1 MDGDSS
7 GWLASGLLLFA
18 PAVLGI
24 LFLGFAAAAE
34 MAFASLNRNELRQ
47 MAAEQRRRGQFAEML
62 LAEPAR
68 LLSTL
73 MVTKVLASAAVVV
86 SATLLSRVYGWMGW
100 WLAGAVLL
108 LLVVQIL
115 GRAWVVSKE
124 GPVAIALAP
133 LVRVLALVL
142 SPVTALLRR
151 LGGGAVPKGTAPES
165 VFLSEDGLRFLLHV
179 SDEEAVIEDEEK
191 ELIASIFEFSDK
203 LVREVMV
210 PRIDMTAVSHE
221 APMLEALEVILKAGH
236 SRIPVYRDSIDNIQG
251 ILYAKDLLKYL
262 RDGRTDTPIGRV
274 ARPVYFIPESK
285 KVDEL
290 LQELQQRKVH
300 MAIVV
305 DEYGGTAGLVTIE
318 DLLEEIVGEIQD
330 EYDAEEP
337 TIETINSNEYLF
349 DARVPIDEVNK
360 LLGVELPD
368 EGGDT
373 LGGFIYS
380 QLGKVPAL
388 GDRIEYRNVT
398 MEVLSVN
405 GRRIKQV
412 RALLSP
418 PSDEGGGSGTA
429 ERQPAGSG
437 ADGAADGDDQER
449 ANGHGRGAGILS
461 FLSLF

>member
-1 MDGDSS
+1 M
-7 GWLASGLLLFA
+7 
-18 PAVLGI
+18 
-24 LFLGFAAAAE
+24 FLGLAAAAE

-47 MAAEQRRRGQFAEML
+47 MAAKQRSRGELAESL
-62 LAEPAR
+62 LSEPAR
-68 LLSTL
+68 LLSAL
-73 MVTKVLASAAVVV
+73 MVIKVLANSALIVGV
-86 SATLLSRVYGWMGW
+86 TFLSEQYGNGGYLGW
-100 WLAGAVLL
+100 WLVGGIAAVL
-108 LLVVQIL
+108 VTQISS
-115 GRAWVVSKE
+115 RAWVVGRE
-124 GPVAIALAP
+124 ERVTVTIAP
-133 LVRVLALVL
+133 LVRFLALVL
-142 SPVTALLRR
+142 TPVTALLRR
-151 LGGGAVPKGTAPES
+151 IGGGAVRKGAAPES

-179 SDEEAVIEDEEK
+179 SDEEAIIEDEEK
-191 ELIASIFEFSDK
+191 EMIASIFEFSDK

-210 PRIDMTAVSHE
+210 PRIDVAAVSCDT
-221 APMLEALEVILKAGH
+221 PMLQALEVILKAGH
-236 SRIPVYRDSIDNIQG
+236 SRIPIYRDTIDNIQG
-251 ILYAKDLLKYL
+251 VLYAKDLLKYL
-262 RDGRTDTPIGRV
+262 RDSRTDTPISRV
-274 ARPVYFIPESK
+274 TRPAYFIPESK

-337 TIETINSNEYLF
+337 TVEALNSHEYLF

-388 GDRIEYRNVT
+388 GDRVEYENVT
-398 MEVLSVN
+398 VEVLSVN

-412 RALLSP
+412 RAIVTPGRDDDSGVSSP
-418 PSDEGGGSGTA
+418 
-429 ERQPAGSG
+429 ERQ
-437 ADGAADGDDQER
+437 AARAEDEST
-449 ANGHGRGAGILS
+449 ANGHSRGPGILG